1 MREVLS
7 GGHRAEK
14 GRGKLVSFPETL
26 CLHHTFVHFCIHHSP
41 VRCKLALHPGLL
53 AHFSSLASFILV
65 PLTKVW
71 ACCLTLASHP
81 HLLAAWALFIVSLLM
96 WAQFQVDQSPRI
108 SILRAF
114 QLRGPPASGEL
125 WFFLPVNKLWWEQLL
140 KARLNSLLLF
150 REMILKLDCVFETSW
165 ELLNILRIGILPLW
179 SLFCS
184 WRDRE

>member
-7 GGHRAEK
+7 GGHGAEK

-53 AHFSSLASFILV
+53 AHFSSLASFILI

-81 HLLAAWALFIVSLLM
+81 PPFGSLGLIYCVSVNVGPVLGGPITQNLNFKSLLATRTTCFWGTLV
-96 WAQFQVDQSPRI
+96 
-108 SILRAF
+108 
-114 QLRGPPASGEL
+114 
-125 WFFLPVNKLWWEQLL
+125 FLACE
-140 KARLNSLLLF
+140 
-150 REMILKLDCVFETSW
+150 
-165 ELLNILRIGILPLW
+165 
-179 SLFCS
+179 
-184 WRDRE
+184 

>member
-1 MREVLS
+1 MKQISIFHPRSTNAWAWVMWNGSGWSQEGNKGSHLFAVPLWAGWLQCCWQLCCPWEPWWMREVLS

-96 WAQFQVDQSPRI
+96 WAQF
-108 SILRAF
+108 
-114 QLRGPPASGEL
+114 
-125 WFFLPVNKLWWEQLL
+125 
-140 KARLNSLLLF
+140 
-150 REMILKLDCVFETSW
+150 
-165 ELLNILRIGILPLW
+165 
-179 SLFCS
+179 
-184 WRDRE
+184 